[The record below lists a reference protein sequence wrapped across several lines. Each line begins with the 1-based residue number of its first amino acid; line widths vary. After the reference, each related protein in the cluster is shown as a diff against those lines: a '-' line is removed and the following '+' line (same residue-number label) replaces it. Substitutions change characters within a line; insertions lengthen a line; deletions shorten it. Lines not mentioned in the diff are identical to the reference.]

1 MNQAGRDHSR
11 ACRCIRAVISPS
23 SAKWLS
29 VSIGSPADSKPGS
42 EPDSEPG
49 SAPGSEPGRNSK
61 RTQCRSASPPRS
73 RTVTIRRPSAADITR
88 GVRTPASARSASI
101 QASSDAISGSVW

>member
-23 SAKWLS
+23 SAKCAP
-29 VSIGSPADSKPGS
+29 VSPGS
-42 EPDSEPG
+42 SAGP
-49 SAPGSEPGRNSK
+49 APGSVPGRNSN
-61 RTQCRSASPPRS
+61 RTQYRSAAPPAS
-73 RTVTIRRPSAADITR
+73 GTVTTRRPSAAGSTR

-101 QASSDAISGSVW
+101 QASSEAISGSVW